1 MQTWKTRRRLGFT
14 LLETLVSA
22 ALIGT
27 LWIGAIQIVATF
39 YRYRLAD
46 GITSSLLSQSA
57 RAQAEF
63 VYFCGNAT
71 SIKMY
76 GKQQDRGQTPT
87 LTAGNYFEA
96 TFTAQSNATSSTN
109 NTLIRGLEYVEDPN
123 SHMGSWREWYYD
135 NNGQPLGPPV
145 TLCMSYVRL
154 QGTDPYAFGFRN
166 DVPFMEYRLVLPNN
180 TASGTVA
187 KSGVADASGHYYQQ
201 YFDVTAY
208 AKPLY
213 MK

>member
-1 MQTWKTRRRLGFT
+1 MQTWKTRRQHGFT

-27 LWIGAIQIVATF
+27 LWVGSIQIIATF

-46 GITSSLLSQSA
+46 GVTSSLLSQSA
-57 RAQAEF
+57 RVQAEF
-63 VYFCGNAT
+63 QYFCGNAI
-71 SIKMY
+71 SIRMSSS
-76 GKQQDRGQTPT
+76 QQDRTQT
-87 LTAGNYFEA
+87 LTSGNYFEA
-96 TFTAQSNATSSTN
+96 TFTAQSNANTN
-109 NTLIRGLEYVEDPN
+109 TDNTLVRGLEYVEDAN

-145 TLCMSYVRL
+145 TLCMNYVRR
-154 QGTDPYAFGFRN
+154 QGTDQYAFGFRN
-166 DVPFMEYRLVLPNN
+166 DVPYMEYRLLLPNN
-180 TASGTVA
+180 TASGAVA
-187 KSGVADASGHYYQQ
+187 TSGVADASGNNYYQQ
-201 YFDVTAY
+201 YFDVTAF

>member
-14 LLETLVSA
+14 LLETVVSA

-27 LWIGAIQIVATF
+27 LWVGSIQIISTF

-57 RAQAEF
+57 RLQAEF
-63 VYFCGNAT
+63 QYFCGNAS
-71 SIKMY
+71 SIRLSAS
-76 GKQQDRGQTPT
+76 QQDRTQT
-87 LTAGNYFEA
+87 LTYGNYFEA
-96 TFTAQSNATSSTN
+96 TFTVQSNANTATN
-109 NTLIRGLEYVEDPN
+109 NTLVRGLEYVPNPN
-123 SHMGSWREWYYD
+123 SNMGSWREWYYD

-145 TLCMSYVRL
+145 TLCMNYVRL
-154 QGTDPYAFGFRN
+154 IGTDQYAFGFRN
-166 DVPFMEYRLVLPNN
+166 DVPYMEYRLILPNN
-180 TASGTVA
+180 TGAGGVA
-187 KSGVADASGHYYQQ
+187 TSGVPDASGKNYYQQ

-208 AKPLY
+208 AKPSY